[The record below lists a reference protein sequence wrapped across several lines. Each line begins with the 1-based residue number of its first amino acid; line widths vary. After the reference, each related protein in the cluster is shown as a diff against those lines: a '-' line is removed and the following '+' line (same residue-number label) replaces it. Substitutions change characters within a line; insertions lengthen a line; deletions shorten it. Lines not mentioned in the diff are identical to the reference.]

1 MTNEELEEKVKET
14 FESIMDSIKS
24 LGEKEKSF
32 SPLQMLL
39 VCVLLNVLDVY
50 KRTPIYVDEK
60 DIKHKWTYIAYKI
73 SKLAIS
79 TPPIIQNRCEEPISL
94 QEAYNYLKQTDD
106 NLKNGDNLMKIVN
119 ELKEQE
125 NDK

>member
-39 VCVLLNVLDVY
+39 VCVLLNVL
-50 KRTPIYVDEK
+50 E
-60 DIKHKWTYIAYKI
+60 IKF
-73 SKLAIS
+73 
-79 TPPIIQNRCEEPISL
+79 
-94 QEAYNYLKQTDD
+94 
-106 NLKNGDNLMKIVN
+106 
-119 ELKEQE
+119 
-125 NDK
+125 

>member
-14 FESIMDSIKS
+14 FESIMDSS
-24 LGEKEKSF
+24 RE
-32 SPLQMLL
+32 LL
-39 VCVLLNVLDVY
+39 DKYASTPGFLEVMFVLLGDVMGVY
-50 KRTPIYVDEK
+50 SRTPIRVDEK

>member
-24 LGEKEKSF
+24 LVEKEKSF

-60 DIKHKWTYIAYKI
+60 DIKPIKLVDFKI
-73 SKLAIS
+73 
-79 TPPIIQNRCEEPISL
+79 
-94 QEAYNYLKQTDD
+94 
-106 NLKNGDNLMKIVN
+106 
-119 ELKEQE
+119 
-125 NDK
+125 

>member
-1 MTNEELEEKVKET
+1 MTNEELEKKIKET

-24 LGEKEKSF
+24 LGEKEKAF

-39 VCVLLNVLDVY
+39 IFILIDVLDVY

-60 DIKHKWTYIAYKI
+60 DMKHKWTYIAYKI
-73 SKLAIS
+73 SQLAIS
-79 TPPIIQNRCEEPISL
+79 TPPIIQNRCEAPISL
-94 QEAYNYLKQTDD
+94 QEAYDYLKQTDD
-106 NLKNGDNLMKIVN
+106 NLKDSDNFMKIAN